1 MLYILKLYCR
11 LHLSETEKHQFI
23 HSCRKNTVII
33 AIMNFIHNE
42 WMPILQLSNK
52 KKINENKRFHGPIS
66 WGHASFRF
74 LIVRHHRTFKTL
86 TGAL

>member
-11 LHLSETEKHQFI
+11 LHLSETEKHKII

-33 AIMNFIHNE
+33 AIMNFTHNE

-52 KKINENKRFHGPIS
+52 KK
-66 WGHASFRF
+66 
-74 LIVRHHRTFKTL
+74 
-86 TGAL
+86 